1 VAPDERPVPEPSEVE
16 GRILAFLRDEVL
28 GPEATVGRDDELLET
43 GLLDSMGALRLA
55 TFVEEEFRFKM
66 QPSDFV
72 VENFQTVAALAAL
85 VRERSKDGGGAS

>member
-1 VAPDERPVPEPSEVE
+1 MAPDERPTPEPSEVE

-43 GLLDSMGALRLA
+43 GLLDSMAALRLA

-72 VENFQTVAALAAL
+72 VENFQTVAALATL
-85 VRERSKDGGGAS
+85 VNRRARDGRNAS